1 MAQVSIPGWLEAGLT
16 PACSCLKKD
25 RIRARIL
32 SFLFRPRIPCDILR
46 MTPAPPG
53 PPAPANWL
61 LRIPEIFAPWT
72 ADILG
77 LLDAARTTPLGPGFQ
92 LVQGANPD
100 KWQGGPAAP
109 FIPWNLPVQHSWP
122 CHPPGMENFVE
133 KAAQTLWKKFGP
145 LQPQAIQLGPLQTG
159 APDRY
164 YKGLASNLRGRT
176 LQLFPGLSGS
186 APAESQDPEKPTLF
200 AVVGK
205 EGLFA
210 GMQTPRASNG
220 FHPGGTKFI
229 SQGAADTISRAGAKI
244 AEALHYLLLHR
255 PALPA
260 GSHWLELGASPG
272 GMTSE
277 LLRRGYRVTALDR
290 APLDRRL
297 DGHPGLTF
305 TKADVATF
313 TPPPGTL
320 YDALLCDMNGDARH
334 SLRQVIRLTEFMRPG
349 SLIVFTLKTPGSGTF
364 AAIRETLRL
373 TLRDASASGLKS
385 IALTHL
391 TYNRQEFT
399 GFFGI

>member
-1 MAQVSIPGWLEAGLT
+1 
-16 PACSCLKKD
+16 
-25 RIRARIL
+25 
-32 SFLFRPRIPCDILR
+32 
-46 MTPAPPG
+46 MTTASPG
-53 PPAPANWL
+53 PPASAHWL
-61 LRIPEIFAPWT
+61 IRIPEIFAPWT
-72 ADILG
+72 PEILG
-77 LLDAARTTPLGPGFQ
+77 LLHASRSTPLGPEFH
-92 LVQGANPD
+92 LLQGASPD
-100 KWQGGPAAP
+100 QWQGGPAAP

-122 CHPPGMENFVE
+122 CHPPKMENFVE
-133 KAAQTLWKKFGP
+133 KAAQTLMKKFGP
-145 LQPQAIQLGPLQTG
+145 LQPQAIQIGPLQAG

-164 YKGLASNLRGRT
+164 YKGLASNLRGRS

-200 AVVGK
+200 AVLGK

-244 AEALHYLLLHR
+244 AEALHYLRLHR

-277 LLRRGYRVTALDR
+277 LLRRRYRVTALDR

-305 TKADVATF
+305 TKTDAATF

-320 YDALLCDMNGDARH
+320 YDALLCDMNGDARQA
-334 SLRQVIRLTEFMRPG
+334 LRHVIRLTKFMHPG
-349 SLIVFTLKTPGSGTF
+349 GLIIFTLKTPG
-364 AAIRETLRL
+364 RETFPAIMESIGL
-373 TLRDASASGLKS
+373 TLRDAAAAGLKP

-399 GFFGI
+399 CFFES